1 MYLYKQDGT
10 FVNGDLVRDGF
21 ARAKA
26 YKPNVKYAS
35 QFSALQAEAQAKGA
49 GLWGACADAKTPG
62 KGFDPNR
69 AMASSAKSRPAPP
82 AVEQAALKNPGD
94 VKNCSDFATYA
105 EAKSYYDTYFPR
117 FGDVAK
123 LDGDGDGVPCEGLR
137 RNEGKR

>member
-1 MYLYKQDGT
+1 M
-10 FVNGDLVRDGF
+10 F
-21 ARAKA
+21 
-26 YKPNVKYAS
+26 
-35 QFSALQAEAQAKGA
+35 
-49 GLWGACADAKTPG
+49 
-62 KGFDPNR
+62 
-69 AMASSAKSRPAPP
+69 
-82 AVEQAALKNPGD
+82 GD